1 MMCRL
6 ATKHSEQLNKL
17 SDGNRQQTSGI
28 KNRVQFET
36 VNNEILRLITIPA
49 TGMYMAIRTA

>member
-1 MMCRL
+1 MCRL